1 MTRRHTGIDYPPEPS
16 VLWQTI
22 ILSIVRRKNARENRS
37 KPVESLWKSSIDPS
51 LVVQIENA
59 RKRCDFT
66 SLIDWN
72 CSCLFDRT
80 LPYVSF
86 FLFFPRRSHQD
97 YRVTFWKHL
106 KMATQCA
113 RTPTY
118 TQTSHTHTQILQ
130 THKVERTG
138 GRAGWEHSCRGHDS
152 RRAKSFEAL
161 NSLLS
166 AQIFLHKVDVMNN
179 PAVQCS
185 LFYEL

>member
-1 MTRRHTGIDYPPEPS
+1 MWFCKFNWLKLFLL
-16 VLWQTI
+16 VWQNSA
-22 ILSIVRRKNARENRS
+22 LR
-37 KPVESLWKSSIDPS
+37 
-51 LVVQIENA
+51 
-59 RKRCDFT
+59 
-66 SLIDWN
+66 
-72 CSCLFDRT
+72 
-80 LPYVSF
+80 F
-86 FLFFPRRSHQD
+86 FFSFFPRRSHQD

-185 LFYEL
+185 LLWIIDYKTCLHKSLSTGIGVLRAENRTCKICVDAGHQFHICL